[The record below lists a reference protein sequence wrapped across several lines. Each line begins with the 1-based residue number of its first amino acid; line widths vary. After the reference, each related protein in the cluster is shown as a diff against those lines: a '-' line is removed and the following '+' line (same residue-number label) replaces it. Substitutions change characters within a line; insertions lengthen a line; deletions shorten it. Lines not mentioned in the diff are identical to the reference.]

1 MLLLLV
7 AELNKSIGKKNNKI
21 LYNKFKLT
29 VKSQLDFTINRTLSP
44 LKYSVC
50 LSLAVKYPGK
60 FINLSAGSE
69 ILLLACDSSD
79 NIFFTLIIFF
89 SQDRKSR

>member
-21 LYNKFKLT
+21 LYNKFKLK
-29 VKSQLDFTINRTLSP
+29 VKSQLDFIINRTLSP
-44 LKYSVC
+44 LKYSAC

-60 FINLSAGSE
+60 FINSSAGSE
-69 ILLLACDSSD
+69 ILLLASDSSD
-79 NIFFTLIIFF
+79 NIFSYINSFF
-89 SQDRKSR
+89 QSGQKK

>member
-44 LKYSVC
+44 LKYFVC

-60 FINLSAGSE
+60 FINLSAVSE

-79 NIFFTLIIFF
+79 NIFSYINKFF
-89 SQDRKSR
+89 QSGQKK

>member
-7 AELNKSIGKKNNKI
+7 AELNKSIGKKYNKI

-29 VKSQLDFTINRTLSP
+29 VKSQLDFTINRALSP

-60 FINLSAGSE
+60 FINSSAGSE
-69 ILLLACDSSD
+69 ILLLACDSND
-79 NIFFTLIIFF
+79 NIFSYINNFF
-89 SQDRKSR
+89 QSGQKK